1 MEYQS
6 LHAPFYKATDMW
18 KSDCSSVVAVNELL
32 QCLDD
37 CFENSIPI
45 LEVHPYIGFDSPSQ
59 NKYGIENFGT
69 EVKTSELNI
78 IVAFE
83 NVQEE

>member
-6 LHAPFYKATDMW
+6 LHAPFYKATDMC
-18 KSDCSSVVAVNELL
+18 KSDYSSAVAVNELL

-45 LEVHPYIGFDSPSQ
+45 LEVHPYIGFDSPSP

-69 EVKTSELNI
+69 EVKNI
-78 IVAFE
+78 RVKYYSCF
-83 NVQEE
+83 